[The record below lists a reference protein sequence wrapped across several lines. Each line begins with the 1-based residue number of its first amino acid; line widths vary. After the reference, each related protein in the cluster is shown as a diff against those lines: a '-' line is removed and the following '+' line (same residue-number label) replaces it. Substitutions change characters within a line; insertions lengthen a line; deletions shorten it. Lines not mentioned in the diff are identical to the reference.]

1 MNRRN
6 FLALTGTF
14 TGGTLI
20 LPQFLQAFGVQQQL
34 VTGNECV
41 IFIQLNGGNDGL
53 NTYIPY
59 QD

>member
-53 NTYIPY
+53 NT
-59 QD
+59 